1 MVGDLG
7 LLSGSCIVTRLA
19 YKGKFENR
27 LYFQVRRSGNDA
39 DRRYRKAE

>member
-19 YKGKFENR
+19 HKGKFENR
-27 LYFQVRRSGNDA
+27 VYFQVRSGNDA